1 MDALISLCLGPFSE
15 HPAGQFTKNAR
26 GQARNHQSP
35 LSLMVIVCSQSVAP
49 GRPLPAHFL

>member
-35 LSLMVIVCSQSVAP
+35 LSLMVIVCSQSDAP